1 MKHNTSIS
9 GEVVMLLWMVLC
21 VGLMMFF
28 GILPSIFVFVLAYMR
43 YQGKQSWR
51 NSLLASIGS
60 LLFVIGVFEILL
72 QYNLYRGAL
81 FDPRGFD
88 AW

>member
-1 MKHNTSIS
+1 
-9 GEVVMLLWMVLC
+9 
-21 VGLMMFF
+21 
-28 GILPSIFVFVLAYMR
+28 MR